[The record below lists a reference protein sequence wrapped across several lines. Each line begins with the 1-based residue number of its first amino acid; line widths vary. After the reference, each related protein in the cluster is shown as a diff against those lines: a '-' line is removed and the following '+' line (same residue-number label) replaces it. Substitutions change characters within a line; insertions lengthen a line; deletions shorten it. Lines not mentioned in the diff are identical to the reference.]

1 LTDVKRWFAEDEQ
14 WGNGVAS
21 KHLTFGPACAPA
33 VIAIAVYRKEDVDLG
48 ITRCLVVR
56 QAVAPGIERGELGS
70 EEETD
75 YATTE

>member
-1 LTDVKRWFAEDEQ
+1 VTPTELYALTYRAAVVRNHRF
-14 WGNGVAS
+14 
-21 KHLTFGPACAPA
+21 PA
-33 VIAIAVYRKEDVDLG
+33 
-48 ITRCLVVR
+48 R